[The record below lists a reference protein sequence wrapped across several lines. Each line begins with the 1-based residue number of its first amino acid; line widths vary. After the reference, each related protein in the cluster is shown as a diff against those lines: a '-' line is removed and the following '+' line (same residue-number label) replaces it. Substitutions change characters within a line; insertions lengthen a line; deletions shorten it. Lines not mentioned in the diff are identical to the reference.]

1 MAKSFK
7 ERMLDRLPGSRTASE
22 ETRARKDDETF
33 LQKASG
39 FFQEFK
45 TEMKKVTW
53 PGRKETAAST
63 VVVIFTV
70 LIIVLFLGL
79 VDYALGR
86 IVYSVLNF

>member
-1 MAKSFK
+1 MAKSLK
-7 ERMLDRLPGSRTASE
+7 ERMLDRLPGSRTASDE
-22 ETRARKDDETF
+22 VRARKEDEPF
-33 LQKASG
+33 LQKVSG

-63 VVVIFTV
+63 VVVIITV

-86 IVYSVLNF
+86 IVYSVLNI

>member
-1 MAKSFK
+1 
-7 ERMLDRLPGSRTASE
+7 MLDRLPGSRTASDE
-22 ETRARKDDETF
+22 VRARKEDEPF
-33 LQKASG
+33 LQKVSG

-63 VVVIFTV
+63 VVVIITV